1 MDDPRLVEAAMKLG
15 DVLVGL
21 IVVLQVSAGIA
32 YLWQRSYREALV
44 WVAASVSNAA
54 YLSLVRV

>member
-1 MDDPRLVEAAMKLG
+1 MKLG

-54 YLSLVRV
+54 YLSLVRG